1 MSQNRKGIPMTQAQQ
16 VELANEKVTCWVA
29 KREHA
34 TAMLTKWQQQLAR
47 LQGARPTEPTAAKPP
62 ALVLSEK
69 VVLIGKGKKTP
80 PKPKK

>member
-1 MSQNRKGIPMTQAQQ
+1 
-16 VELANEKVTCWVA
+16 
-29 KREHA
+29 
-34 TAMLTKWQQQLAR
+34 MLTKWQQQLAR

>member
-1 MSQNRKGIPMTQAQQ
+1 MTHAQQ
-16 VELANEKVTCWVA
+16 VELANEKVTRWVA

-47 LQGARPTEPTAAKPP
+47 LQGAKPVEPTAAKLP

-69 VVLIGKGKKTP
+69 VVPIGKVKKTP
-80 PKPKK
+80 PKPKR